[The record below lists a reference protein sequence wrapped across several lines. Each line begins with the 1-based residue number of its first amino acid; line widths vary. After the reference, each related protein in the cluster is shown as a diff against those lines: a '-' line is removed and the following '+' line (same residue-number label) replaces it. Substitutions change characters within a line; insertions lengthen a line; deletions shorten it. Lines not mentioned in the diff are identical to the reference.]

1 MILNLVSNAG
11 CCFRGLEMPKFWIMY
26 QMQATNSSG
35 NIYKCHI
42 NALTEKNKVEHWQ
55 VPVSLE

>member
-11 CCFRGLEMPKFWIMY
+11 CCFRGLEKPKFWIMY
-26 QMQATNSSG
+26 QAQATSSSG

-42 NALTEKNKVEHWQ
+42 NALPKNEAEHWQ
-55 VPVSLE
+55 VPVNLE